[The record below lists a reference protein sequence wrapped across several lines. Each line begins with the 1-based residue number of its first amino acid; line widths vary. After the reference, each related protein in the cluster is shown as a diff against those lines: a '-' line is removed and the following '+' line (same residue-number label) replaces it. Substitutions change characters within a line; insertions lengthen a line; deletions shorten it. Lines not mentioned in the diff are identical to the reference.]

1 MTYGDKIRQMDDE
14 QLAILLF
21 IVQYDGYEILEG
33 ITIGRTFYP
42 CDTLSQWLELIQ
54 REVPDGGLRYG
65 VM

>member
-1 MTYGDKIRQMDDE
+1 MTYGDKIRRMDDD
-14 QLAILLF
+14 QLATLLF

-54 REVPDGGLRYG
+54 REVPDLEPRYG
-65 VM
+65 IM